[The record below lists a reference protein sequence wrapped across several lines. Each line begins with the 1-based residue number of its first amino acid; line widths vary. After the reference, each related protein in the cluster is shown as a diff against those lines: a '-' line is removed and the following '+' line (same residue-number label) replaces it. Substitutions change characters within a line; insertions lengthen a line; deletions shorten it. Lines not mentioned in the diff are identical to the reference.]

1 MGGSPSYLVCLC
13 NMHMIYIYIYIY
25 IYIHLYIYGQ
35 DLQYTYWLHIYIYI
49 YLLIYPIELSL
60 KHDSPSQASN
70 DGGQFCLEL
79 HNPFFS
85 TGFLMERTSMISTK

>member
-13 NMHMIYIYIYIY
+13 NMHMIYIYIHIYIY
-25 IYIHLYIYGQ
+25 IY
-35 DLQYTYWLHIYIYI
+35 TYMDRICNTHIGYIYI

>member
-1 MGGSPSYLVCLC
+1 MDRIC
-13 NMHMIYIYIYIY
+13 NTHI
-25 IYIHLYIYGQ
+25 G
-35 DLQYTYWLHIYIYI
+35 YTYIYI

-70 DGGQFCLEL
+70 DGGHFCLEL

-85 TGFLMERTSMISTK
+85 TGFFDGKDKYDFHQVNQWKFLERQPV